1 MVFTGNPDN
10 FLLNT
15 PKHFQKK
22 LFRLGTGASD
32 TKKKEIFR
40 RCLEIKGKARSSL
53 RET

>member
-1 MVFTGNPDN
+1 MVFAGNPDN

-32 TKKKEIFR
+32 TKKWIFFR
-40 RCLEIKGKARSSL
+40 RCLEIEGKTRYSL